1 MSQKIIRLRD
11 RTIVR
16 IELLTGKED
25 SREFQRFINALTR
38 EGTYLLMNKSVT
50 LDEEKQWLQ
59 TQNTAQ
65 RKGQQL
71 HLKALVD
78 EHLIGTCSAKP
89 GFGRN
94 HGNVNLG
101 ITIAKPWRG
110 KGIGHILLKELIQQ
124 SENKWRPKNIYLQV
138 VSVNKKALHLY
149 ESLGFR
155 IIARLPQWFEYDK
168 KFYDE
173 YLLLLDKELFFQQ
186 QNKTPTTNLC
196 RHEKKIII

>member
-16 IELLTGKED
+16 IEPFTGKENA
-25 SREFQRFINALTR
+25 REFQRFINALTR
-38 EGTYLLMNKSVT
+38 EGTYLLLNKLVT
-50 LDEEKQWLQ
+50 LDEETRWLQ
-59 TQNTAQ
+59 TQVTEQ

-71 HLKALVD
+71 QLKALVD
-78 EHLIGTCSAKP
+78 ERLIGTCIAKP

-101 ITIAKPWRG
+101 IGISKQWRG
-110 KGIGHILLKELIQQ
+110 KGIGHLLLEELIRR
-124 SENKWRPKNIYLQV
+124 SEKKWHPKNMHLQV
-138 VSVNKKALHLY
+138 VSVNKKALQLY

-173 YLLLLDKELFFQQ
+173 YLLLLDKEQFFQQ
-186 QNKTPTTNLC
+186 QNKSPKTHL
-196 RHEKKIII
+196 RRQQKKIII